1 MRTPRS
7 AYEFAAF
14 SLLEAAA
21 RAGRAMLTYGIKKNY
36 IGNSRKSLRLSLPL
50 VEKLRLF
57 GRTCRIPPFG

>member
-1 MRTPRS
+1 
-7 AYEFAAF
+7 
-14 SLLEAAA
+14 
-21 RAGRAMLTYGIKKNY
+21 MLTYGIKKNY